1 MRVLVGGGTG
11 FVGGAVTQ
19 LLRSRGHEVTH
30 LSRRPGPGRISW
42 DELARCG
49 LPPCEAVLNVAG
61 ENVLNPFR
69 RWDDSFRREVVASR
83 VETTKALAKA
93 IAEADRPPRAWVVV
107 TGVGGKVVP
116 RWRGACGAEGYL
128 GGTSLLA
135 GYYRPSPTAK
145 YTEESPGG
153 DFDFFSRLVTAWEA
167 AAKIPGDRTRQV
179 VVRSGVV
186 LGRAGGLLS
195 QLLWPFWLGLG
206 GPVGTGLQPF
216 PWIHARDAAGL
227 LCHALE
233 TEGVHGV
240 LNGVSPAS
248 PATCNAD
255 FARALGVALGRPA
268 WLPLPAWTVRG
279 VLGPERAVLVLE
291 GQRVEPRRTLESGY
305 RFQFPELPAALRDA
319 LS

>member
-42 DELARCG
+42 DELARRG

-69 RWDDSFRREVVASR
+69 RWDDSFRQEVVASR

-107 TGVGGKVVP
+107 TGV
-116 RWRGACGAEGYL
+116 
-128 GGTSLLA
+128 

-268 WLPLPAWTVRG
+268 WLPLPAWAVRG